1 MAEQKIAQKNYQ
13 SDFDAIINIKTCNDK
28 DLGFPAYD
36 WEAIFYTSASAS
48 TYTASS
54 IKGVTTNCFD
64 DNGKIHVV
72 FNNHGLQSGDLM
84 VKFISHLP
92 NDIYPDKDEIVVSP
106 QKTGIKLVRGAG
118 CCGTIED
125 IQLVMPYIK
134 GDKGDAFTFDDFTEA
149 QIEQLQK
156 PATDAAKAAEAAITK
171 VEATNTNVTNA
182 ETQRAA
188 AETER
193 VAAENSRHSAE
204 QTRIA
209 NENTRKS
216 NENARQDKEATRQ
229 NNENQRETNE
239 IARQQAEQTR
249 VATFA
254 GFQTEIDSKQ
264 PALTTSTDVIVN
276 SDATLSLT
284 ERAKMQNFI
293 DRWNEAWKI
302 YGVQYGKYD
311 PDNAP
316 DAGHPFQGNGLWMTY
331 EEAIPILELAPF
343 SKLEFG
349 DDSFKNRF
357 RYMGQRGTYNPR
369 TLVPFNLYS
378 VNASVGSA
386 DDMFHQ
392 WIDTNL
398 EVLVFHENTPPNG
411 VRVMFTSYKNTF
423 SMCKNLHTIKGLSL
437 RGVSNSNNTARMFD
451 YCAKLQN
458 LTASFLNCDV
468 SLKDSPLLTRESIV
482 YLVQYASNTA
492 PITVTVHPDVYAKLT
507 GDTTNAAA
515 AALSTEEAAKWQQVV
530 TDAAAKNISFATV

>member
-28 DLGFPAYD
+28 DLGFPTYD

-193 VAAENSRHSAE
+193 VAAENSRQSAE

-216 NENARQDKEATRQ
+216 NENARQDKETTRQ

-264 PALTTSTDVIVN
+264 PALTTSTDITVN

-284 ERAKMQNFI
+284 ERAKMAHFI

-302 YGVQYGKYD
+302 GGVQYGKYD

-316 DAGHPFQGNGLWMTY
+316 DAFHPFMGNDVWMTY
-331 EEAIPILELAPF
+331 EEALDVWE
-343 SKLEFG
+343 
-349 DDSFKNRF
+349 
-357 RYMGQRGTYNPR
+357 
-369 TLVPFNLYS
+369 YS
-378 VNASVGSA
+378 VHEP
-386 DDMFHQ
+386 F
-392 WIDTNL
+392 TNL
-398 EVLVFHENTPPNG
+398 SGAFTNVPCRTFLPLPYRSVNYRGAISLKGMCARNENVEAVNVGVIKASDLFDAFAFAKKLKKVVGIIDVSEITNVRNFWYFTDVALVLSEI
-411 VRVMFTSYKNTF
+411 S
-423 SMCKNLHTIKGLSL
+423 LKGLKVGISMWNNPLLSL
-437 RGVSNSNNTARMFD
+437 ASLQYLIANAANTA
-451 YCAKLQN
+451 
-458 LTASFLNCDV
+458 T
-468 SLKDSPLLTRESIV
+468 
-482 YLVQYASNTA
+482 
-492 PITVTVHPDVYAKLT
+492 ITVTVHPDVYAKLT

-515 AALSTEEAAKWQQVV
+515 AALSTEEAAQWQQVV
-530 TDAAAKNISFATV
+530 ADAAAKKISFATV

>member
-28 DLGFPAYD
+28 DLGFPTYD

-92 NDIYPDKDEIVVSP
+92 NDIYPDKDEIIVSP

-149 QIEQLQK
+149 QIKQLQK

-193 VAAENSRHSAE
+193 VAAENSRQSAE

-216 NENARQDKEATRQ
+216 NEIARQDKETTRQ

-264 PALTTSTDVIVN
+264 PALTTSNDVTVN

-302 YGVQYGKYD
+302 GGVQYGKYD

-343 SKLEFG
+343 CKLEFG

-357 RYMGQRGTYNPR
+357 RFMGNRGTYNPR

-386 DDMFHQ
+386 DYMFEQ
-392 WIDTNL
+392 WVDTNL
-398 EVLVFHENTPPNG
+398 EVLVFHESTPPNG
-411 VRVMFTSYKNTF
+411 VRVQFTSCKKTF
-423 SMCKNLHTIKGLSL
+423 SRCKNLHTIKGLYL
-437 RGVSNSNNTARMFD
+437 RGVSNSNNTAGMFD
-451 YCAKLQN
+451 LCAKLQN
-458 LTASFLNCDV
+458 LTASFLHCDV

-515 AALSTEEAAKWQQVV
+515 AALSTEEAAQWQQVV
-530 TDAAAKNISFATV
+530 TDAAAKKISFATA

>member
-28 DLGFPAYD
+28 DLGFPPYD

-92 NDIYPDKDEIVVSP
+92 NDIYPDKDEIIVSP

-118 CCGTIED
+118 YCGTIED

-149 QIEQLQK
+149 QIKQLQK

-193 VAAENSRHSAE
+193 VAAENSRQSAE

-216 NENARQDKEATRQ
+216 NEIARQDKETTRQ

-264 PALTTSTDVIVN
+264 PALTTSTDVTVN

-302 YGVQYGKYD
+302 DGVQYGKYD

-343 SKLEFG
+343 CKLEFG

-357 RYMGQRGTYNPR
+357 RFMVTRGTYNPR
-369 TLVPFNLYS
+369 TLVPFMLYS

-386 DDMFHQ
+386 DGMFQQ
-392 WIDTNL
+392 WVNTNL

-411 VRVMFTSYKNTF
+411 LRAYFSSYRNTF
-423 SMCKNLHTIKGLSL
+423 WGCKNLHTIKGLSL
-437 RGVSNSNNTARMFD
+437 RGVSNSNNTAGMFD
-451 YCAKLQN
+451 LCAKLQN
-458 LTASFLNCDV
+458 LTASFLHCDI

-515 AALSTEEAAKWQQVV
+515 AALSTEEAAQWQQVV

>member
-28 DLGFPAYD
+28 DLGFPTYD

-48 TYTASS
+48 TYNASS

-92 NDIYPDKDEIVVSP
+92 NGIYPDKDEIIVSP

-118 CCGTIED
+118 CYGTIED

-149 QIEQLQK
+149 QINQLQK

-193 VAAENSRHSAE
+193 VAAENSRQSAE

-216 NENARQDKEATRQ
+216 NEIARQYKETTRQ

-264 PALTTSTDVIVN
+264 PALTTSTDVTVN

-284 ERAKMQNFI
+284 ERAKMRYFI

-302 YGVQYGKYD
+302 DGVQYGKYD

-343 SKLEFG
+343 CKLEFG

-357 RYMGQRGTYNPR
+357 RFMGNRGTYSPR
-369 TLVPFNLYS
+369 TLVPFMLTA
-378 VNASVGSA
+378 VNARVGSA
-386 DDMFHQ
+386 DGMFQQ
-392 WIDTNL
+392 WVYTNL
-398 EVLVFHENTPPNG
+398 EVLVFLDSTPPRG
-411 VRVMFTSYKNTF
+411 VRVQFTSYKNTF
-423 SMCKNLHTIKGLSL
+423 EGCNKLHTIKGLSL
-437 RGVSNSNNTARMFD
+437 RAVGDSNNTVKMFER
-451 YCAKLQN
+451 CAKLQN

-468 SLKDSPLLTRESIV
+468 SLKDSPLLTRESIG

-515 AALSTEEAAKWQQVV
+515 AALSTEEAAQWQQVV

>member
-28 DLGFPAYD
+28 DLGFPTYD

-92 NDIYPDKDEIVVSP
+92 NDIYPDKDEIIVSP

-149 QIEQLQK
+149 QINQLQK

-193 VAAENSRHSAE
+193 VAAENSRQSAE

-216 NENARQDKEATRQ
+216 NEIARQDKETTRQ

-264 PALTTSTDVIVN
+264 PALTTSTDVTVN

-302 YGVQYGKYD
+302 GGVQYGKYD

-331 EEAIPILELAPF
+331 EEALPILELAPF
-343 SKLEFG
+343 CKLEFG
-349 DDSFKNRF
+349 DDSFKYRF
-357 RYMGQRGTYNPR
+357 RYMAGRGTYNPR

-378 VNASVGSA
+378 VNGMVGSA
-386 DDMFHQ
+386 DGMFQQ
-392 WIDTNL
+392 WVNTNL
-398 EVLVFHENTPPNG
+398 EVLVFHEYTPPEG
-411 VRVMFTSYKNTF
+411 TAALFTSYKNTF
-423 SMCKNLHTIKGLSL
+423 GRCKNLHTIKGLSL
-437 RGVSNSNNTARMFD
+437 RGVSNSNNTAGMFD
-451 YCAKLQN
+451 GCAKLQN
-458 LTASFLNCDV
+458 LTASFLHCDV

-515 AALSTEEAAKWQQVV
+515 AALSTEEAAQWQQVV